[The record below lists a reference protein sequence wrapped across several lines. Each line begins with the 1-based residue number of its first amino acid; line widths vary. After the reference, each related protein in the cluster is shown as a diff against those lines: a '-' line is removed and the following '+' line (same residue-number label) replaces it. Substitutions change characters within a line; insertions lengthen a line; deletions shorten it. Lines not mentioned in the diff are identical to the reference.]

1 MPYELLISMI
11 QVTIVAFIYSVYC
24 IMIPFM
30 IFIFHNADSINVFV
44 VCGEQWSC
52 LLQLV
57 GFTQ

>member
-1 MPYELLISMI
+1 ML
-11 QVTIVAFIYSVYC
+11 
-24 IMIPFM
+24 PFM